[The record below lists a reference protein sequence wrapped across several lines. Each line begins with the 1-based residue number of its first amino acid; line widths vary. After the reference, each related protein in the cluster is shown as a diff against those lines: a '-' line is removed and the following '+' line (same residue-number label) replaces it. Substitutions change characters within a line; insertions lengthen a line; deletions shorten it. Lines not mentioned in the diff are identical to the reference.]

1 MSLQDI
7 LKNYRLFIN
16 FSRSM
21 KSYNIERTTWFSFLV
36 FIGSF
41 FAMYRPTLQAQ
52 KEQEEKVEI
61 RQKLQPVMED
71 IQKQEQSSREA
82 VRSQMKDLL
91 RTSSS
96 SSETEA
102 TSGE

>member
-21 KSYNIERTTWFSFLV
+21 KSYNIENHLVLFLV
-36 FIGSF
+36 FIGAF
-41 FAMYRPTLQAQ
+41 FAMYRPTLQSA

-61 RQKLQPVMED
+61 RQKLQPAMEN
-71 IQKQEQSSREA
+71 IQKQE
-82 VRSQMKDLL
+82 
-91 RTSSS
+91 
-96 SSETEA
+96 
-102 TSGE
+102 

>member
-36 FIGSF
+36 FIGAF

-71 IQKQEQSSREA
+71 IQKQEQSLRET
-82 VRSQMKDLL
+82 V
-91 RTSSS
+91 
-96 SSETEA
+96 
-102 TSGE
+102 

>member
-1 MSLQDI
+1 MRFIFNVGIKVIGLVLLIIILLQQ
-7 LKNYRLFIN
+7 
-16 FSRSM
+16 SR
-21 KSYNIERTTWFSFLV
+21 YIPYLIV
-36 FIGSF
+36 VIGAF
-41 FAMYRPTLQAQ
+41 FAMYRPNLQAQ

-61 RQKLQPVMED
+61 RQKLQPAVEN

-82 VRSQMKDLL
+82 VQSQMKDLL
-91 RTSSS
+91 RTPSS